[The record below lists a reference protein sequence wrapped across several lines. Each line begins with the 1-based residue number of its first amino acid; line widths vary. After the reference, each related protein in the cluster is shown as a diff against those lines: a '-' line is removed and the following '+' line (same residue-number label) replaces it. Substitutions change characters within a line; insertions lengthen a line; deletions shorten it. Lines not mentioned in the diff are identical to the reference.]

1 MNLFRIIRREISHSR
16 GTFLMGVAAV
26 IIAVLSYIISLSILS
41 SSNFAFLITMQGMK
55 DNLEKEVSGLED
67 AIRKSM
73 KGLGFNIHIYPEKQD
88 LAVIYEQGYGDQTMP
103 ESYVETLANSKIVT
117 VNHLLPRLTQMVKW
131 KEKDQSVLLIGVRGE
146 VPIAF
151 RGENRKK
158 ALIDPVKVGDIVL
171 GYELHKKYGIKTGDT
186 IKFMDKELNV
196 TATHSA
202 RGTVDDITA
211 WMALST
217 VQELLDKPDLI
228 NGILALECNCE
239 SLDRL
244 GDIKKEIG
252 QILPNTKI
260 IEKESKALARA
271 EARNKV
277 KRTGQTQIQDFALS
291 QKTLW
296 LHQSITATLFVLIV
310 SALSI
315 CWIAYLTFSNVAA
328 RSVEIG
334 ILGAMGFGGTK
345 LLLLII
351 SRAALM
357 GVTGTL
363 CAVIISLILVPLVWG
378 SHVFDTLFMNL
389 KNIFIMLLVPT
400 ALACVAAWIP
410 AVKASSKD
418 PAAVLRNE

>member
-1 MNLFRIIRREISHSR
+1 MTLFRIIRREISYSR

-41 SSNFAFLITMQGMK
+41 SSNASFLNTMQSMK
-55 DNLEKEVSGLED
+55 DNLEQEISGLEN

-88 LAVIYEQGYGDQTMP
+88 LAVIYEQGYGEQTMP

-151 RGENRKK
+151 RGDNRKK
-158 ALIDPVKVGDIVL
+158 ALIDPVKVGNIVL
-171 GYELHKKYGIKTGDT
+171 GYELHKKHGITPGDT
-186 IKFMDKELNV
+186 IRFMDKELSV
-196 TATHSA
+196 TATHSS

-217 VQELLDKPDLI
+217 VQELLEKPDMI

-277 KRTGQTQIQDFALS
+277 KRTGQALIEDFALS
-291 QKTLW
+291 QKTL
-296 LHQSITATLFVLIV
+296 LLNQSITATLFVMTV

-334 ILGAMGFGGTK
+334 ILGAMGFGGAK
-345 LLLLII
+345 LVLLII
-351 SRAALM
+351 SRAMLM
-357 GVTGTL
+357 GVVGTL
-363 CAVIISLILVPLVWG
+363 LALMISLIVVPLAWG
-378 SHVFDTLFMNL
+378 NYIFGAIFTNYA
-389 KNIFIMLLVPT
+389 NIFILLFVPT
-400 ALACVAAWIP
+400 VLACSAAWIP
-410 AVKASSKD
+410 AIKASSKD

>member
-16 GTFLMGVAAV
+16 GTFIMGVTAV
-26 IIAVLSYIISLSILS
+26 IISVLSYIVSLSILS
-41 SSNFAFLITMQGMK
+41 SSKNSFSKRLQVMK
-55 DNLEKEVSGLED
+55 TDLEKEINGLED

-73 KGLGFNIHIYPEKQD
+73 KGLGFNIHIYPENQD
-88 LAVIYEQGYGDQTMP
+88 LAVIYEQGYGEQTMP
-103 ESYVETLANSKIVT
+103 EAYVEKLANSKIVT

-131 KEKDQSVLLIGVRGE
+131 TEKDQSVLLIGVRGE

-158 ALIDPVKVGDIVL
+158 ALIDPINIGDIVL
-171 GYELHKKYGIKTGDT
+171 GYELHKKYGIVPGDT
-186 IKFMDKELNV
+186 IKFIDKELNV
-196 TATHSA
+196 TATHPS

-211 WMALST
+211 WMSLSS
-217 VQELLDKPDLI
+217 VQELLNKPQLI

-239 SLDRL
+239 SIDRL

-277 KRTGQTQIQDFALS
+277 KSTGQTQIHNFALS
-291 QKTLW
+291 QKELIIG
-296 LHQSITATLFVLIV
+296 QEITASLFVLIV
-310 SALSI
+310 SALSMG
-315 CWIAYLTFSNVAA
+315 WIAYLTFSNVAN

-334 ILGAMGFGGTK
+334 ILGAMGFGGSK
-345 LLLLII
+345 LVLLII
-351 SRAALM
+351 SRATLM
-357 GVTGTL
+357 GIAGTVSAL
-363 CAVIISLILVPLVWG
+363 LLSLTIIPAIWG
-378 SHVFDTLFMNL
+378 SQVFRDIFINPS
-389 KNIFIMLLVPT
+389 NIFILLCVPT
-400 ALACVAAWIP
+400 LLACSAAWIP
-410 AVKASSKD
+410 AIMASSKD

>member
-16 GTFLMGVAAV
+16 GTFLMGVSAV
-26 IIAVLSYIISLSILS
+26 IISVLSYIISLSILTS
-41 SSNFAFLITMQGMK
+41 SKSSFLNGMQIMQADLK
-55 DNLEKEVSGLED
+55 KEISGLED

-88 LAVIYEQGYGDQTMP
+88 LSVIYEQGYGEQTMP
-103 ESYVETLANSKIVT
+103 ENYVEKLANSNIVT
-117 VNHLLPRLTQMVKW
+117 VNHLLPRLTEMVKW

-171 GYELHKKYGIKTGDT
+171 GYELHKKYGIKPGET
-186 IKFMDKELNV
+186 IKFMGKELNV
-196 TATHSA
+196 TATHSG

-217 VQELLDKPDLI
+217 VQELLGKPDLI

-252 QILPNTKI
+252 QILPNTRI

-277 KRTGQTQIQDFALS
+277 KRTGQTQIQNFALS
-291 QKTLW
+291 QKQLIVN
-296 LHQSITATLFVLIV
+296 QSITTTLFVLIV

-315 CWIAYLTFSNVAA
+315 GWIAYLTFSNVAA

-345 LLLLII
+345 LVLLII
-351 SRAALM
+351 SRATLM
-357 GVTGTL
+357 GITGTL
-363 CAVIISLILVPLVWG
+363 CALVISLIAVPLAWG
-378 SHVFDTLFMNL
+378 REVFVAVFLDMSNVIILMC
-389 KNIFIMLLVPT
+389 VPT
-400 ALACVAAWIP
+400 LLACSAAWIP
-410 AVKASSKD
+410 AIKGSSKD
-418 PAAVLRNE
+418 PAEVLRNE